1 MDNRQV
7 AEAFAVET
15 GAAVEAAGIVSEVEE
30 TSSPERYPNRF
41 KPKKVS
47 KTGDGAPL
55 ALWLGLILVGLIGV
69 GGTLVWKAKKQ
80 R

>member
-1 MDNRQV
+1 MKK
-7 AEAFAVET
+7 
-15 GAAVEAAGIVSEVEE
+15 
-30 TSSPERYPNRF
+30 TSDRPGNSFLRL
-41 KPKKVS
+41 
-47 KTGDGAPL
+47 L